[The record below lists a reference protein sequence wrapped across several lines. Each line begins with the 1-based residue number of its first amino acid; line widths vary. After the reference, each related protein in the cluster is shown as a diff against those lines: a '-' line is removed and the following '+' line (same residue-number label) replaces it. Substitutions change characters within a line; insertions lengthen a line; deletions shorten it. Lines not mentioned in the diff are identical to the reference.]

1 MLFLFDADM
10 DPGRFLRLDT
20 LPNPGDAKTV
30 VLSFPIENTITGDSI
45 RALAAELA
53 KERAVP
59 VAG

>member
-1 MLFLFDADM
+1 MAKARN
-10 DPGRFLRLDT
+10 GRYLRLDT
-20 LPNPGDAKTV
+20 LPKPAEGAKTV
-30 VLSFPIENTITGDSI
+30 VLSFPVENTITGDSI